1 MARTFIPSVDSSAR
15 TVTVKSRL
23 PVAEVWARAGG
34 RAAGA
39 RAGTTLPRTRSADGR
54 LPARWVNRPS
64 SACRSPIATNLRVR
78 CRERG
83 SPCVGVPA
91 PDAGDGGSRM
101 RPVRFV
107 ALSEDGQALVLADE

>member
-1 MARTFIPSVDSSAR
+1 
-15 TVTVKSRL
+15 
-23 PVAEVWARAGG
+23 
-34 RAAGA
+34 
-39 RAGTTLPRTRSADGR
+39 
-54 LPARWVNRPS
+54 
-64 SACRSPIATNLRVR
+64 TNLRVR

-107 ALSEDGQALVLADE
+107 ALSEDGQALVLADEVGRLLTLPIDERVAAMMRTDRIAAGRVEPTISDDPPSLAPRHIQARIPSGQP